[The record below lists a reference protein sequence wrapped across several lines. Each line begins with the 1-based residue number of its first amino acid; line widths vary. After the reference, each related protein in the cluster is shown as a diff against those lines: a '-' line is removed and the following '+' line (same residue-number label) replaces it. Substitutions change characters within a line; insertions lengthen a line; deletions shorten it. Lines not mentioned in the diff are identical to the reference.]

1 MGTVDELKNE
11 LQALRKEI
19 AALRNEN
26 VAIAKE
32 LMNQNQTLA
41 NSIKSFREQSIFF
54 FNVLANHH
62 GELKKT
68 IEFFGGAARFD
79 DVEKYL
85 TRVAS
90 TQTAEFIIKNMLKV
104 KAFKNRKD
112 YLLHILT
119 QTEDRVWGGVIWS
132 SASKR
137 AAA

>member
-62 GELKKT
+62 GKFNVLVLAD
-68 IEFFGGAARFD
+68 G
-79 DVEKYL
+79 
-85 TRVAS
+85 
-90 TQTAEFIIKNMLKV
+90 MMM
-104 KAFKNRKD
+104 
-112 YLLHILT
+112 
-119 QTEDRVWGGVIWS
+119 
-132 SASKR
+132 SKSI
-137 AAA
+137 